1 MSSQVLEN
9 YFRQCSK
16 SILIRFVTVEHFFIS
31 TNKKNILSVCFYRII
46 FFKLSYADKGQKQ
59 QTILFLCSL
68 CAVLGTALVSLGNA
82 LSIKLT
88 ADDVVTYTGK
98 VLYSTAADKNHGV
111 FLQVVTDTGNV
122 APNFDT
128 VGKSYSCNLSLC
140 GVRLLRSL
148 DSNLGANAS
157 LLRIGVIYGNL
168 ANAVDVAVQCGGLG
182 LIGLVLS
189 AVLYQLIECRH
200 SFVSSFPEN

>member
-1 MSSQVLEN
+1 M
-9 YFRQCSK
+9 
-16 SILIRFVTVEHFFIS
+16 
-31 TNKKNILSVCFYRII
+31 
-46 FFKLSYADKGQKQ
+46 FFKLSYADKGLKKAK
-59 QTILFLCSL
+59 ILFLCSL

-82 LSIKLT
+82 LGIKLT
-88 ADDVVTYTGK
+88 ANDVVTYTGK
-98 VLYSTAADKNHGV
+98 VLYSAAADKNHGV

-122 APNFDT
+122 APYFDT
-128 VGKSYSCNLSLC
+128 VGKSYSGNLSLC

-157 LLRIGVIYGNL
+157 LLRVGVIYGNL

-200 SFVSSFPEN
+200 SFVSSFPENLNIS